1 MKIRLKNIG
10 KKIKHNIILKDI
22 NMELESG
29 HIYGFVGTNGSGK
42 TMLMRIL
49 TGLISFTEG
58 EFYVDER
65 SVQFGNEIYYDMG
78 VIIEKPEFFNEL
90 TGLENLEMLANLKN
104 IISREEMID
113 SLNKVGLDPYNPKT
127 VKEYSLGMK
136 QRLGIA
142 QAIMENPDI
151 LILDEVPNGLD
162 EEGIA
167 MVYEILSQEKEKE
180 KLIIISSHYKQDIE
194 SLCDRIFLIKNQTA
208 QEYNQ
213 S

>member
-90 TGLENLEMLANLKN
+90 TGLENLEMLAKLKN

-113 SLNKVGLDPYNPKT
+113 SLNKVGLDPYNPKK

-151 LILDEVPNGLD
+151 LILDEVTNGLD

>member
-1 MKIRLKNIG
+1 MKIRLENIG

-22 NMELESG
+22 NMELDSG

-90 TGLENLEMLANLKN
+90 TGLENLEMLAKLKN

-113 SLNKVGLDPYNPKT
+113 SLNKVGLDPYNPKK

-151 LILDEVPNGLD
+151 LILDEVTNGLD

-167 MVYEILSQEKEKE
+167 MVYEILSQEKEKG

-208 QEYNQ
+208 QEYGQ

>member
-90 TGLENLEMLANLKN
+90 TGLENLEMLAKLKN
-104 IISREEMID
+104 IITREEMID
-113 SLNKVGLDPYNPKT
+113 SLNKVGLDPYNPKK

-151 LILDEVPNGLD
+151 LILDEVTNGLD

>member
-65 SVQFGNEIYYDMG
+65 IVQFGNEIYYDMG

-90 TGLENLEMLANLKN
+90 TGLENLEMLAKLKN

-113 SLNKVGLDPYNPKT
+113 SLNKVGLDPYNPKK

-151 LILDEVPNGLD
+151 LILDEVTNGLD

-167 MVYEILSQEKEKE
+167 MVYEILSQEKEKG

>member
-1 MKIRLKNIG
+1 MKISLKNIG

-29 HIYGFVGTNGSGK
+29 HIYGFVGANGSGK

-90 TGLENLEMLANLKN
+90 TGLENLEMLAKLKN

-113 SLNKVGLDPYNPKT
+113 SLNKVGLDPYNPKK

-151 LILDEVPNGLD
+151 LILDEVTNGLD

-167 MVYEILSQEKEKE
+167 MVYEILSQEKEKG

>member
-90 TGLENLEMLANLKN
+90 TGLENLEMLAKLKN

-113 SLNKVGLDPYNPKT
+113 SLNKVGLDPYNPKK

-151 LILDEVPNGLD
+151 LILDEVTNGLD

-208 QEYNQ
+208 QDQ

>member
-1 MKIRLKNIG
+1 MKIRLENIG

-22 NMELESG
+22 NMELDSG

-90 TGLENLEMLANLKN
+90 TGLENLEMLAKLKN

-113 SLNKVGLDPYNPKT
+113 SLNKVGLDPYNPKK

-151 LILDEVPNGLD
+151 LILDEVTNGLD

-167 MVYEILSQEKEKE
+167 MVYEILSQEKEKG

-208 QEYNQ
+208 QEYDQ

>member
-78 VIIEKPEFFNEL
+78 AIIEKPEFFNEL
-90 TGLENLEMLANLKN
+90 TGLENLEMLAKLKN

-113 SLNKVGLDPYNPKT
+113 SLNKVGLDPYNPKK

-151 LILDEVPNGLD
+151 LILDEVTNGLD

>member
-1 MKIRLKNIG
+1 MKIRLKSIG

-90 TGLENLEMLANLKN
+90 TGLENLEMLAKLKN

-113 SLNKVGLDPYNPKT
+113 SLNKVGLDPYNPKK

-151 LILDEVPNGLD
+151 LILDEVTNGLD

-167 MVYEILSQEKEKE
+167 MVYEILSQEKEKG

-208 QEYNQ
+208 QEYDQ

>member
-1 MKIRLKNIG
+1 MKIRLENIG

-90 TGLENLEMLANLKN
+90 TGLENLEMLAKLKN

-113 SLNKVGLDPYNPKT
+113 SLNKVGLDPYNPKK

-151 LILDEVPNGLD
+151 LILDEVTNGLD

-208 QEYNQ
+208 QEYDQ

>member
-1 MKIRLKNIG
+1 MKIRLENIG

-90 TGLENLEMLANLKN
+90 TGLENLEMLAKLKN

-113 SLNKVGLDPYNPKT
+113 SLNKVGLDPYNPKKI
-127 VKEYSLGMK
+127 KEYSLGMK

-151 LILDEVPNGLD
+151 LILDEVTNGLD

>member
-1 MKIRLKNIG
+1 MKIRLENIG

-90 TGLENLEMLANLKN
+90 TGLENLEMLAKLKN

-113 SLNKVGLDPYNPKT
+113 SLNKVGLDPYNPKK

-151 LILDEVPNGLD
+151 LILDEVTNGLD

-167 MVYEILSQEKEKE
+167 MVYEILSQEKEKG

>member
-10 KKIKHNIILKDI
+10 KKIKHNLILKDI

-90 TGLENLEMLANLKN
+90 TGLENLEMLAKLKN

-113 SLNKVGLDPYNPKT
+113 SLNKVGLDPYNPKK

-151 LILDEVPNGLD
+151 LILDEVTNGLD

>member
-90 TGLENLEMLANLKN
+90 TGLENLEMLAKLKN

-113 SLNKVGLDPYNPKT
+113 SLNKVGLDPYNPKK

-151 LILDEVPNGLD
+151 LILDEVTNGLD

-167 MVYEILSQEKEKE
+167 MVYEILSQEKEKG

>member
-1 MKIRLKNIG
+1 
-10 KKIKHNIILKDI
+10 
-22 NMELESG
+22 MELESG
-29 HIYGFVGTNGSGK
+29 HIYGFAGTNGSGK

-90 TGLENLEMLANLKN
+90 TGLENLEMLAKLKN

-113 SLNKVGLDPYNPKT
+113 SLNKVGLDPYNPKK

-151 LILDEVPNGLD
+151 LILDEVTNGLD

>member
-1 MKIRLKNIG
+1 MKIRLENIG

-90 TGLENLEMLANLKN
+90 TGLENLEMLAKLKN

-113 SLNKVGLDPYNPKT
+113 SLNKVGLDPYNPKK

-142 QAIMENPDI
+142 QAIMENPNI
-151 LILDEVPNGLD
+151 LILDEVTNGLD

>member
-1 MKIRLKNIG
+1 MKISLKNIG

-90 TGLENLEMLANLKN
+90 TGLENLEMLAKLKN

-113 SLNKVGLDPYNPKT
+113 SLNKVGLDPYNPKK

-151 LILDEVPNGLD
+151 LILDEVTNGLD

>member
-90 TGLENLEMLANLKN
+90 TGLENLEMLAKLKN
-104 IISREEMID
+104 IIFREEMID
-113 SLNKVGLDPYNPKT
+113 SLNKVGLDPYNPKK

-151 LILDEVPNGLD
+151 LILDEVTNGLD

>member
-78 VIIEKPEFFNEL
+78 IIIEKPEFFNEL
-90 TGLENLEMLANLKN
+90 TGLENLEMLAKLKN

-113 SLNKVGLDPYNPKT
+113 SLNKVGLDPYNPKK

-151 LILDEVPNGLD
+151 LILDEVTNGLD

>member
-1 MKIRLKNIG
+1 
-10 KKIKHNIILKDI
+10 
-22 NMELESG
+22 MELESG
-29 HIYGFVGTNGSGK
+29 HIYGFVGANGSGK

-90 TGLENLEMLANLKN
+90 TGLENLEMLAKLKN

-113 SLNKVGLDPYNPKT
+113 SLNKVGLDPYNPKK

-151 LILDEVPNGLD
+151 LILDEVTNGLD

-167 MVYEILSQEKEKE
+167 MVYEILSQEKEKG

-208 QEYNQ
+208 QEYDQ

>member
-1 MKIRLKNIG
+1 MKIRLENIG

-90 TGLENLEMLANLKN
+90 TGLENLEMLAKLKN

-113 SLNKVGLDPYNPKT
+113 SLNKVELDPYNPKK

-151 LILDEVPNGLD
+151 LILDEVTNGLD

-208 QEYNQ
+208 QEYDQ

>member
-90 TGLENLEMLANLKN
+90 TGLENLEMLAKLKN

-113 SLNKVGLDPYNPKT
+113 SLNKVGLDPYNPKK

-151 LILDEVPNGLD
+151 LILDEVTNGLD

-167 MVYEILSQEKEKE
+167 MVYEILSQEKEKG

-208 QEYNQ
+208 QEYDQ

>member
-1 MKIRLKNIG
+1 MKIRLENIG

-90 TGLENLEMLANLKN
+90 TGLENLEMLAKLKN

-113 SLNKVGLDPYNPKT
+113 SLNKVGLDPYNPKK

-151 LILDEVPNGLD
+151 LILDEVTNGLD

>member
-90 TGLENLEMLANLKN
+90 TGLENLEMLAKLKN

-113 SLNKVGLDPYNPKT
+113 SLNKVGLDPYNPKK

-151 LILDEVPNGLD
+151 LILDEVTNGLD

-208 QEYNQ
+208 QEYDQ